1 MLPPPLG
8 QASDHREQQ
17 QVGGGV
23 RETIA
28 RLLAS
33 EARTAFDLRD
43 VARHEGVLAAL
54 VELVGAVCRR
64 RS

>member
-33 EARTAFDLRD
+33 E
-43 VARHEGVLAAL
+43 VLTI
-54 VELVGAVCRR
+54 VTIRR
-64 RS
+64 IPIVTRGKRA